1 MRVEDPEYV
10 LKITE
15 KYNNE
20 IGISLDTQSNVSNSF
35 NNSNKFE
42 QHRSVKLMRNSRI
55 KRDFSKTENP
65 VQYVN
70 KYEVLYE
77 EYSESFI
84 NLFKVM
90 IQRKYQ

>member
-42 QHRSVKLMRNSRI
+42 
-55 KRDFSKTENP
+55 
-65 VQYVN
+65 
-70 KYEVLYE
+70 
-77 EYSESFI
+77 
-84 NLFKVM
+84 
-90 IQRKYQ
+90 